1 MNLTQY
7 SVLMIIMIMIMI
19 VKLYQSLGDAA
30 LKGLHYF
37 TVEKHIFCS
46 LNMFL
51 TEFIG
56 VIF

>member
-1 MNLTQY
+1 M
-7 SVLMIIMIMIMI
+7 VLMIIMIMIMI